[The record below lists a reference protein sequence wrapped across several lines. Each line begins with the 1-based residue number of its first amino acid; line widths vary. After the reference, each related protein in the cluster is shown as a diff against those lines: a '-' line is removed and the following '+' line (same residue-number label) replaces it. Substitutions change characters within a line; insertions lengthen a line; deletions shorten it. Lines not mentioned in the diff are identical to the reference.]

1 MTEGHTLLLKLGR
14 GRSNTVDP
22 HMPVKG
28 QMFCLVALLCR
39 RREGGGWYSVG
50 LQDARDGQ
58 LQVAGAVEADCKMAA
73 YRACKKDAFI
83 LAEVP
88 LGNYTEN
95 CRVLPVGECA
105 AHKKALMQCGK

>member
-14 GRSNTVDP
+14 SNTTVDP
-22 HMPVKG
+22 HMLVKG

-58 LQVAGAVEADCKMAA
+58 LQVAGAVEADYKMGA
-73 YRACKKDAFI
+73 YRACKKDA
-83 LAEVP
+83 
-88 LGNYTEN
+88 
-95 CRVLPVGECA
+95 
-105 AHKKALMQCGK
+105 QCGK